1 MLRKKLLTLVLLFPI
16 IISINAQGSFDLV
29 SLETKKFLGNFKII
43 PGSAR
48 NITDRPGY
56 DNQPNF
62 INNDQL
68 VFSSQPD
75 SNKNDIIMYNFDT
88 DLFTNLTRT
97 PDKSEFSPT
106 LTDCGLYVSAVT
118 VEEDSAQRLWLYP
131 INLGEPE
138 LLYDD
143 IMPVAYYDWYENI
156 AAMYVLGNPNKL
168 VYPYSKEEVVTLAE
182 NVGRSIS
189 RRPKTSEVTFLN
201 AGSNVVVDGK
211 KALEIISY
219 DIKKRTSTNLGVALG
234 DSQDFIWID
243 KNQMLMAQ
251 GKDLYLRNIKKSV
264 SWEKI
269 ATVSLPGFKGI
280 SRLALSP
287 KGDKLVLVMEREVQ
301 P

>member
-16 IISINAQGSFDLV
+16 IFSINAQGSFDLV